1 MISERYNKHISAEEA
16 DAVKVEVSVR
26 TDGYED
32 RFEGRA
38 ALVVVFAEDGTCGAL
53 TGVTNAYVLANID
66 RAARESVEGAAESTG
81 CSDKLEFLKLLDKM
95 DDLMGE
101 DGANE
106 AD

>member
-1 MISERYNKHISAEEA
+1 MINERYNKHISAEEA

-53 TGVTNAYVLANID
+53 TGATNAYVLANID
-66 RAARESVEGAAESTG
+66 RAARENVAGAAESTG
-81 CSDKLEFLKLLDKM
+81 CADHLEFLKLLDKM
-95 DDLMGE
+95 DELMGE
-101 DGANE
+101 DGADE
-106 AD
+106 TD